1 MSRFRGLVMALIV
14 AGVVGFV
21 AVLRTSAGAAETPAG
36 QPGSASGSNSS
47 AVILRSS
54 TSTPA
59 AVASPTALSLPAIIA
74 SAAPAILPP
83 NTVTAVSAQSIQT
96 IVPINTP
103 SAGEATAVAGWNPP
117 AMGVPIAHNP
127 FDHFWFIRPV
137 AAKYRNFEL
146 ADYPYGSNGAEND
159 LRIHHGIDL
168 PNPIG
173 VEVLAAG
180 DGTVI
185 IAQKG
190 FTNEYETITSY
201 GNVIVIDHDFGYNGQ
216 HIYTL
221 YAHLSAILVQRD
233 QRVRAGERI
242 GLIGNTGQVTGP
254 HVHFEVRIGRDTYA
268 STRNPILWM
277 APYVNTGVVAGRVG
291 FSDKSPAQDAPVTLI
306 DSASGNVVDRTDTYA
321 GAGINADDNWN
332 ENFVFPDVPVG
343 RYLITSTYNTTTW
356 SATIDVIPGTVNWV
370 DLQRYVPDSGIISG
384 PLPTPTAR

>member
-1 MSRFRGLVMALIV
+1 MSRFRGLVMVLIL
-14 AGVVGFV
+14 AGVIGLV
-21 AVLRTSAGAAETPAG
+21 ALLRTTAGAAD
-36 QPGSASGSNSS
+36 GSAQTSSVVTLHSGTATPSPVAATPS
-47 AVILRSS
+47 AVPPPTLMLS
-54 TSTPA
+54 
-59 AVASPTALSLPAIIA
+59 AVPIT
-74 SAAPAILPP
+74 LPP

-103 SAGEATAVAGWNPP
+103 SPAGATAVAGWNPP

-127 FDHFWFIRPV
+127 FDHYWFMRPV

-146 ADYPYGSNGAEND
+146 ADYPYGSNGEQND

-190 FTNEYETITSY
+190 FVNEYETITSY

-216 HIYTL
+216 HLYTL
-221 YAHLSAILVQRD
+221 YAHLSAILVQKGEH
-233 QRVRAGERI
+233 VTAGQRI

-254 HVHFEVRIGRDTYA
+254 HVHFEVRVGRDTYA

-277 APYVNTGVVAGRVG
+277 APYVNTGVIAGRVG
-291 FSDKSPAQDAPVTLI
+291 FADKSPALDAPVTLI
-306 DSASGNVVDRTDTYA
+306 DGTTGNVVDRTDTYA

-343 RYLITSTYNTTTW
+343 HYLVSSTYNTSTW
-356 SATIDVIPGTVNWV
+356 TGTVDVIPGATNWV
-370 DLQRYVPDSGIISG
+370 DLQRYVPQTV
-384 PLPTPTAR
+384 PLVTPTAH

>member
-1 MSRFRGLVMALIV
+1 MSRFRGLVMALILAGIVGLV
-14 AGVVGFV
+14 AI
-21 AVLRTSAGAAETPAG
+21 LRTTAGAANGAAEAGSVVTLHSGTATP
-36 QPGSASGSNSS
+36 S
-47 AVILRSS
+47 
-54 TSTPA
+54 PA
-59 AVASPTALSLPAIIA
+59 AVTPSAIPLPAIVQ
-74 SAAPAILPP
+74 SAAPVILPP
-83 NTVTAVSAQSIQT
+83 NTVTAVSADEIQT

-103 SAGEATAVAGWNPP
+103 SGDSSTAVAGWNPP

-173 VEVLAAG
+173 VEVMAAG

-190 FTNEYETITSY
+190 FVNEYETITSY

-216 HIYTL
+216 HLYTL
-221 YAHLSAILVQRD
+221 YAHLSAILVQKG
-233 QRVRAGERI
+233 QHVAAGERS

-254 HVHFEVRIGRDTYA
+254 HVHFEVRVGLDTYA

-277 APYVNTGVVAGRVG
+277 RPLPGTGAVAGLV
-291 FSDKSPAQDAPVTLI
+291 QDRAGNPVHSVNVTLLQDNDTQDYVQDTETYGR
-306 DSASGNVVDRTDTYA
+306 DSHPPVNSDDQLHENWAMGDLKAGKYLVTATAGGLYFLRHITITDGHLTFVVF
-321 GAGINADDNWN
+321 G
-332 ENFVFPDVPVG
+332 
-343 RYLITSTYNTTTW
+343 
-356 SATIDVIPGTVNWV
+356 
-370 DLQRYVPDSGIISG
+370 G
-384 PLPTPTAR
+384 P